1 MVHGVCLLPVCEC
14 LWLVVF
20 FYVFLC
26 VVCDCAALTVLCVLC
41 CLWLRDLQMLN
52 RVRMC
57 LRVVV

>member
-1 MVHGVCLLPVCEC
+1 MFVGG
-14 LWLVVF
+14 W

-26 VVCDCAALTVLCVLC
+26 AVCDCAALTVLCVLC
-41 CLWLRDLQMLN
+41 CLWLRDLRMRN